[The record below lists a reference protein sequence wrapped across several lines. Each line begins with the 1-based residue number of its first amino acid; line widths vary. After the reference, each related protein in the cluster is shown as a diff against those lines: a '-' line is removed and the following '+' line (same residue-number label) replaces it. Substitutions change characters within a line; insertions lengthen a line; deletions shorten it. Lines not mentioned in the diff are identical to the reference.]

1 MKKRFLT
8 IFLFIF
14 LFHTFSASQAF
25 AKAKAGPDQTVDEGD
40 TVILD
45 GSESKLKGGNYIYQ
59 WQQVKKGP
67 RVVLQKADE
76 AIASFTAPQ
85 ISKDVT
91 LTFKLTVRSTSGKKD
106 KDTDETKVHV
116 LDIESNDPPMAD
128 AGPDQNVDEE
138 TTVRLDGSNSSD
150 PDDGIKSYL
159 WKQTAGPS
167 VSLSN
172 PTDDQPT
179 FTSPSVADS
188 KSKSLKFELTVTDY
202 GGLKDTDT
210 IVVNVTGENDPPMAD
225 AGPDQNV
232 DEETTVRLDGS
243 NSSDPDDGIESY
255 LWKQTAGPSVSL
267 SNPRAVQPTFSA
279 PTVGS
284 DGDSFTFELTV
295 TDYGSL
301 QSTNTTIVNV
311 IWLNDPPAANAGVD
325 QTVLEKTTV
334 TLDGS
339 NSLDPDDG
347 IKSYQWKQVAGQSV
361 TFSDPTDDQPTF
373 EAPSFDDSGDQPL
386 IFELIVTDNGDL
398 QSSDST
404 TVSVSNF
411 EKDNPGASGGGCFI
425 DTAAY

>member
-1 MKKRFLT
+1 MVMLMKTRFLT

-150 PDDGIKSYL
+150 PDDGI
-159 WKQTAGPS
+159 
-167 VSLSN
+167 
-172 PTDDQPT
+172 
-179 FTSPSVADS
+179 
-188 KSKSLKFELTVTDY
+188 
-202 GGLKDTDT
+202 
-210 IVVNVTGENDPPMAD
+210 
-225 AGPDQNV
+225 
-232 DEETTVRLDGS
+232 
-243 NSSDPDDGIESY
+243 ESY

-347 IKSYQWKQVAGQSV
+347 IKSYQWKQEAGQSV

-373 EAPSFDDSGDQPL
+373 
-386 IFELIVTDNGDL
+386 
-398 QSSDST
+398 
-404 TVSVSNF
+404 
-411 EKDNPGASGGGCFI
+411 
-425 DTAAY
+425 